1 MNKIEDLMGDLVDR
15 LAADPRGQ
23 VDRRAWRTLLTYA
36 PLDLLKY
43 PVAFRYKN
51 GSDQWV
57 YTENEAETQH
67 ALDTGHDSQALYV
80 RDGTG
85 HGH

>member
-1 MNKIEDLMGDLVDR
+1 MKELIPRRVYDTEQPR
-15 LAADPRGQ
+15 LQKRPA
-23 VDRRAWRTLLTYA
+23 
-36 PLDLLKY
+36 
-43 PVAFRYKN
+43 AFRYKN

-80 RDGTG
+80 RDGN
-85 HGH
+85 